1 MTYKLTATIL
11 AFAIL
16 PFATGCGEG
25 AAETPKV
32 TLKPSTSDG
41 GADAANGAANGGTK
55 TGGETVAASGFGTFK
70 GRVLLTGSASPL
82 PPLVEQGANIKDG
95 EVCAAQPVPNEKLV
109 VGPGNGVANVF
120 IYMVRAPRGGKDQAA
135 HEPTDTP
142 VFDQKG
148 CVFIPHALVVRAG
161 KPITVTS
168 NDSVPHNVHTF
179 PKKNNTF
186 NDIVAQGAQK
196 QFTYNSAELEPV
208 EVKCDFHTWMRAYQ
222 LPLDHPYGALTGE
235 DGSFEIADLPV
246 GEHEFRIWHEGKL
259 LDRGYKVTVSQD
271 GEVVEKDI
279 QFPAAQLQARRE
291 GPPNKVVMLS
301 SLR

>member
-1 MTYKLTATIL
+1 MIHKLTATLL
-11 AFAIL
+11 ALAVL
-16 PFATGCGEG
+16 PLATGCGEG
-25 AAETPKV
+25 AAESPKV
-32 TLKPSTSDG
+32 TLKPSTPDG
-41 GADAANGAANGGTK
+41 GGDAANGASNGAAK
-55 TGGETVAASGFGTFK
+55 AGGETVAASGFGTFK

-95 EVCAAQPVPNEKLV
+95 EVCAAQPVPNQKLV

-120 IYMVRAPRGGKDQAA
+120 IYMVRAPKGGKDQAS
-135 HEPTDTP
+135 HEPTETP

-168 NDSVPHNVHTF
+168 SDSVPHNVHTF

-222 LPLDHPYGALTGE
+222 LPLEHPYGVLTAE
-235 DGSFEIADLPV
+235 DGSFEIKDLPV

-259 LDRGYKVTVSQD
+259 LDRGYKVAVSQD
-271 GEVVEKDI
+271 GEVVEKEI
-279 QFPAAQLQARRE
+279 QFPAALLQARRE
-291 GPPNKVVMLS
+291 GPPNKVIMLS

>member
-1 MTYKLTATIL
+1 MIYKLTATLL
-11 AFAIL
+11 AFAVL
-16 PFATGCGEG
+16 PLAAGCGEG

-32 TLKPSTSDG
+32 TLKPS
-41 GADAANGAANGGTK
+41 APDASGEASNGATDGAAK
-55 TGGETVAASGFGTFK
+55 TGGETVAASGFGAFK

-95 EVCAAQPVPNEKLV
+95 AVCAAQPVPNQKLV

-120 IYMVRAPRGGKDQAA
+120 IYLVKAPKGGKEQAA
-135 HEPTDTP
+135 HESTDTP

-148 CVFIPHALVVRAG
+148 CVFVPHAMVCRAG

-179 PKKNNTF
+179 PKRNNTF

-196 QFTYNSAELEPV
+196 QFTYSSGELEPV

-222 LPLDHPYGALTGE
+222 LPLDHPYGALTAE
-235 DGSFEIADLPV
+235 DGSFEISDLPV

-259 LDRGYKVTVSQD
+259 LDRGYKVTVTKD

-279 QFPAAQLQARRE
+279 QFPAALLQASSE
-291 GPPNKVVMLS
+291 GPANKVVMLS